1 MANDIATSEIVSD
14 LVRIH
19 DDRVVEYRHLL
30 HDPDITMDI
39 KTFFEGIIEESLKY
53 SRQLKE
59 KLSVPQDGYGS
70 IYKLWLSEKKPVAD
84 KNKKM
89 ILATCATDEL
99 ITNKTYSVAISMV
112 TDETLRQQ
120 LEEHQ
125 QGLKSLH
132 ADIRQYY
139 YGQ

>member
-1 MANDIATSEIVSD
+1 MDNGISSSEIVSD

-19 DDRVVEYRHLL
+19 DDRIVEYRHLL
-30 HDPDITMDI
+30 NEPDLALDI
-39 KTFFEGIIEESLKY
+39 RAIFERIIEESLIY

-59 KLSVPQDGYGS
+59 KLSEPQEGYGS
-70 IYKLWLSEKKPVAD
+70 IYKIWLSEKTPVAE
-84 KNKKM
+84 KNKRM

-99 ITNKTYSVAISMV
+99 ITNNTYSVAISMV
-112 TDETLRQQ
+112 TDEKLRQL

-125 QGLKSLH
+125 QGLKNLH

-139 YGQ
+139 HAQ

>member
-1 MANDIATSEIVSD
+1 V
-14 LVRIH
+14 L
-19 DDRVVEYRHLL
+19 
-30 HDPDITMDI
+30 P
-39 KTFFEGIIEESLKY
+39 
-53 SRQLKE
+53 
-59 KLSVPQDGYGS
+59 DGYGS
-70 IYKLWLSEKKPVAD
+70 IYKLWLSEKTPVAD

-99 ITNKTYSVAISMV
+99 ITNNTYSVAISMV
-112 TDETLRQQ
+112 TDEKLRQL

-139 YGQ
+139 HAQ

>member
-1 MANDIATSEIVSD
+1 MDNGIASSEVVND

-19 DDRVVEYRHLL
+19 DDRIVEYRHLL
-30 HDPDITMDI
+30 HEPDLALDI
-39 KTFFEGIIEESLKY
+39 RAIFERIIEESLKY
-53 SRQLKE
+53 SQQLKE
-59 KLSVPQDGYGS
+59 KLNEPPDGYGS
-70 IYKLWLSEKKPVAD
+70 IYKLWLSEKMPVAD

-99 ITNKTYSVAISMV
+99 ITNNTYSVAISMV
-112 TDETLRQQ
+112 KDEKLRQL

-125 QGLKSLH
+125 HGLKNLH

-139 YGQ
+139 HAQ

>member
-1 MANDIATSEIVSD
+1 MDNGMVSSEIVSD

-19 DDRVVEYRHLL
+19 DDRIVEYRHLL
-30 HDPDITMDI
+30 HEPDLALDI
-39 KTFFEGIIEESLKY
+39 RAIFERIIEESLKY

-59 KLSVPQDGYGS
+59 KVSVPPVSYGS
-70 IYKLWLSEKKPVAD
+70 IYKLWLSEKTPVSD

-99 ITNKTYSVAISMV
+99 ITNNTYSVAISMV
-112 TDETLRQQ
+112 TDETLRQL

-139 YGQ
+139 HAQ

>member
-1 MANDIATSEIVSD
+1 MDNGMVSSEIVSD

-19 DDRVVEYRHLL
+19 DDRIVEYRHLL
-30 HDPDITMDI
+30 HEPDLASDI
-39 KTFFEGIIEESLKY
+39 RAIFERIIEESLKY

-59 KLSVPQDGYGS
+59 KLSVPPDGYGS
-70 IYKLWLSEKKPVAD
+70 IYKLWLSEKTPVAD
-84 KNKKM
+84 KNKKI
-89 ILATCATDEL
+89 ILATCSSDEL
-99 ITNKTYSVAISMV
+99 ITNNTYSVAISMV
-112 TDETLRQQ
+112 TDEKLRQL

-139 YGQ
+139 HAQ